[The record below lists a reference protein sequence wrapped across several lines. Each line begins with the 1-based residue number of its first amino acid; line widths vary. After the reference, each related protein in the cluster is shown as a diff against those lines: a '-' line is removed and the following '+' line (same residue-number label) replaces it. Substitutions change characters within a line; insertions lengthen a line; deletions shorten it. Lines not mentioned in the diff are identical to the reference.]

1 MRSKLL
7 NQSASARAW
16 MLVFDDD
23 DDVLPTL
30 LAFAREQKIS
40 GASVM
45 GIGGFH
51 DVTLAFF
58 DLQKKEYMPIPIHEQ
73 VEVMSLLGNIGRQQA
88 ETKLHL
94 HCIVGKRDGSAHGGH
109 LLAARVRPTLE
120 LFVTETGGS
129 LERALDPKT
138 GLPLLVP

>member
-7 NQSASARAW
+7 TQSAAAKTW

-30 LAFAREQKIS
+30 LAFAREQRIA
-40 GASVM
+40 GGSVM
-45 GIGGFH
+45 GLGGFH

-58 DLQKKEYMPIPIHEQ
+58 DLQKKAYMPIPIHEQ
-73 VEVMSLLGNIGRQQA
+73 VEVMSLLGNIAQQQG
-88 ETKLHL
+88 ETKLHI

-120 LFVTETGGS
+120 LMVTDIGGS
-129 LERALDPKT
+129 LERAVDSKT
-138 GLPLLVP
+138 GLPLLRP

>member
-7 NQSASARAW
+7 NQSAAAKTW

-30 LAFAREQKIS
+30 LAFAREQRIA
-40 GASVM
+40 GGSVM

-58 DLQKKEYMPIPIHEQ
+58 DLQKKEYLPIPVHEQ
-73 VEVMSLLGNIGRQQA
+73 VEVMSLLGNIAQQQG

-94 HCIVGKRDGSAHGGH
+94 HCVVGKRDGSAHGGH

-120 LFVTETGGS
+120 LIVSETGVS
-129 LERALDPKT
+129 LERAVDPKI

>member
-7 NQSASARAW
+7 NASPKTFL
-16 MLVFDDD
+16 LVFDDD

-30 LAFAREQKIS
+30 LSFAREHQIR
-40 GASVM
+40 GGSVM
-45 GIGGFH
+45 GLGGFH

-58 DLQKKEYMPIPIHEQ
+58 DLQRKEYLPIPMHEQ
-73 VEVMSLLGNIGRQQA
+73 VEVMSLLGNIAQQQG
-88 ETKLHL
+88 EPKLHL
-94 HCIVGKRDGSAHGGH
+94 HCVIGRRDGSAMGGH

-120 LFVTETGGS
+120 LFVTDTGAA
-129 LERALDPKT
+129 LERATDAKT